1 MRKTMDSL
9 RNRFDAM
16 KVGEVMAVSF
26 DDYAYRTIRTYAS
39 ERGLVLGRVYT
50 TQLSRE
56 TRSIFVT
63 RKS

>member
-1 MRKTMDSL
+1 MESL

-56 TRSIFVT
+56 TRSIFIT

>member
-1 MRKTMDSL
+1 MDNSL

>member
-1 MRKTMDSL
+1 MKKKMESL

-26 DDYAYRTIRTYAS
+26 DDYAYRTIRSYAS
-39 ERGLVLGRVYT
+39 ERGLVLGRVYS

-56 TRSIFVT
+56 TRCIFVT

>member
-1 MRKTMDSL
+1 MESL

>member
-1 MRKTMDSL
+1 MDSL